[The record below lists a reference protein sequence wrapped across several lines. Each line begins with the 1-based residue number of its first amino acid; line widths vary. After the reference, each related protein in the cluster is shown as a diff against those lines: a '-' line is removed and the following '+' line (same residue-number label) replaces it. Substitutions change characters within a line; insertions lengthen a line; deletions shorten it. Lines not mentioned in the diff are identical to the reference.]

1 MKNGFVPIPTAE
13 SWQLSNAPIMSMAVH
28 RVALDLFDQV
38 GMAALRAKS
47 EQLTDFLERVLMTVK
62 SETVWALEVLT
73 PSDPAARGCQWSVV
87 LRGKDRSFI
96 KILAEAGAV
105 VDWREPNVIRL
116 APVLMYN
123 RYMDVFELGQL
134 LLALAERKS

>member
-38 GMAALRAKS
+38 GMAALRVKS

-62 SETVWALEVLT
+62 SETGWALEVLT
-73 PSDPAARGCQWSVV
+73 PSDPAARGCQLSVV
-87 LRGKDRSFI
+87 LPGKDRSFV

-116 APVLMYN
+116 APVPMYN

-134 LLALAERKS
+134 LLTLAERKS